1 MRPLGAALALVPH
14 GTCCIRWLRMS
25 IGGLLE
31 RERELAELDAL
42 MGLAVDGRGG
52 SAVVEGPAGIG
63 KSRLLAEARARA
75 EGRMLVVAG
84 RGSELE
90 REFSFGVVRQLFEAH
105 VATAEQRGRL
115 LMGAASA
122 AAGVFGGFYAED
134 DDAGGASF
142 AALHGLYWLTLNLAE
157 DRPLLVCVDDLHWC
171 DKPSLYYLAY
181 LAKRLEGTQILL
193 LTGLRSA
200 EPGTDAAL
208 IGEITQ
214 DPAVVTV
221 RPAPLSDKAVSA
233 LVGDRL
239 GDLPDDEFRSACQAS
254 TGGNPL
260 LVEQLLNALQAEGVR
275 PEGASAGL
283 VRDIGPRAV
292 SRTVLLRLAR
302 LPDAAARVARSLAVL
317 GEGAPLSALAAA
329 AELEE
334 AHVAEATGRL
344 AQAEILRP
352 TPPLGFVHPLVRDAI
367 YEELPP
373 AERELQ
379 HARGASL
386 LRDAGAPAEQTAAQ
400 LIKAPPR
407 GERWAFELL
416 WAEGRAAMHAG
427 AADSAVAYL
436 QRALAEPPP
445 PDEHPQLLF
454 ELGCAEA
461 LTSGPAA
468 AEHLALA
475 YDELE
480 DPTSRA
486 TAAGLL
492 GRALMFTGSADAAQA
507 IARRA
512 AQEVPPGY
520 EDLRMQLEAFE
531 YMTAYFGAGDP
542 ARLSELREHRHRP
555 EGGPGAHMLAAMA
568 AWEMVCSDGVA
579 TECAALAAAALAD
592 GQLRAADPMLISFAA
607 MVTLVVTDHP
617 DEAGA
622 WQQALADA
630 YRRGSLFAASST
642 HLWHGFA
649 LLRRGELPEAE
660 ESLRASNDEFKLWG
674 MADMAT
680 IHSRSFLTEV
690 LVERGRIEQAVDL
703 FEQISNTDPGMNS
716 TAWWLGSAAKL
727 RTAQGRPELAIRAA
741 DALAE
746 LCRTVPDPARLW
758 WRSLKAEALDK
769 LDRRDEAIELVRA
782 ELEVNRAFGAPSALG
797 RTLRVLGNLERE
809 DGLAHLREAAE
820 VLEGTPARLEHAKA
834 LAALGSALRRAR
846 QPTEAREPLRRAL
859 DLARA
864 CGAEGLVE
872 HVRSELHATG
882 ARPRREALGGIDSLT
897 PSERRIV
904 DLAAAGQRNRDIA
917 QELYVT
923 PKTVE
928 VHLSAAYRKLGISS
942 RRELPQALAAQP

>member
-1 MRPLGAALALVPH
+1 
-14 GTCCIRWLRMS
+14 
-25 IGGLLE
+25 
-31 RERELAELDAL
+31 
-42 MGLAVDGRGG
+42 
-52 SAVVEGPAGIG
+52 
-63 KSRLLAEARARA
+63 
-75 EGRMLVVAG
+75 MLVAAA

-90 REFSFGVVRQLFEAH
+90 REFSFGVVRQLFEAR
-105 VATAEQRGRL
+105 VATPEQRGRL

-122 AAGVFGGFYAED
+122 AASVFGGFYAPED

-171 DKPSLYYLAY
+171 DKPSLYFLAY
-181 LAKRLEGTQILL
+181 LAKRLEGTPILL
-193 LTGLRSA
+193 LTGLRTA

-214 DPAVVTV
+214 DPAVVSV
-221 RPAPLSDKAVSA
+221 RPAPLSDGAVSA

-275 PEGASAGL
+275 PDGASAGL

-302 LPDAAARVARSLAVL
+302 LPDAASRVARALAVL

-329 AELEE
+329 AELDESE
-334 AHVAEATGRL
+334 VAEATGQL

-379 HARGASL
+379 HARGAAL
-386 LRDAGAPAEQTAAQ
+386 LRDAGAPAEQIAAQ
-400 LIKAPPR
+400 LIKAAPR
-407 GERWAFELL
+407 GERWASDLL

-445 PDEHPQLLF
+445 PDQRAQLLF
-454 ELGCAEA
+454 ELGSAEA

-468 AEHLALA
+468 TEHLRLA
-475 YDELE
+475 YDQLE
-480 DPTSRA
+480 DPTTRA
-486 TAAGLL
+486 AAAALL
-492 GRALMFTGSADAAQA
+492 GRTLMFMGSNEAAQA
-507 IARRA
+507 IAMRA
-512 AQEVPPGY
+512 AQEVPPGLD
-520 EDLRMQLEAFE
+520 DLRMQLEAFD
-531 YMTAYFGAGDP
+531 YMTVYFGAGDP
-542 ARLSELREHRHRP
+542 GRLSGLRAHRHLP
-555 EGGPGAHMLAAMA
+555 EGGVGAHMLAAMA
-568 AWEMVCSDGVA
+568 AWEMVCTDGPA
-579 TECAALAAAALAD
+579 ADCAELAVAALAD
-592 GQLRAADPMLISFAA
+592 GQVRATDPMLVWFAA
-607 MVTLVVTDHP
+607 AVTLVVTDYP
-617 DEAGA
+617 DETGI
-622 WQQALADA
+622 WQRALDDSH
-630 YRRGSLFAASST
+630 RRGSLFAVSST
-642 HLWHGFA
+642 HMWHGFA
-649 LLRRGELPEAE
+649 LLRRGELAEAE
-660 ESLRASNDEFKLWG
+660 ESLRASYDEYKVWG
-674 MADMAT
+674 MADMAMT
-680 IHSRSFLTEV
+680 LSRGFRVEV
-690 LVERGRIEQAVDL
+690 LVEAGRLDEAAAL
-703 FEQISNTDPGMNS
+703 FEPIARTDPGMN
-716 TAWWLGSAAKL
+716 ARGWWLTTSALL
-727 RTAQGRPELAIRAA
+727 RLARGEPELAIEAA
-741 DALAE
+741 DELAAHCE
-746 LCRTVPDPARLW
+746 RTPDPGRLW
-758 WRSLKAEALDK
+758 WRGLKAEALDK
-769 LDRRDEAIELVRA
+769 LGRREEALALARE
-782 ELEVNRAFGAPSALG
+782 ELEVTRAFGAPSSLG
-797 RTLRVLGNLERE
+797 RTLRVLGNLERD
-809 DGLAHLREAAE
+809 DGLDHLREAVD

-834 LAALGSALRRAR
+834 LAALGSALRRDR

-859 DLARA
+859 DLAST

-897 PSERRIV
+897 PSERRIAG
-904 DLAAAGQRNRDIA
+904 LAAAGQRNRDIA

-942 RRELPQALAAQP
+942 RRELPKALAAAQP